1 MLGSL
6 AAVALFSP
14 SLAHAQESEVAA
26 LRREVD
32 RLRVLLLEV
41 DARLRNIERPRADS
55 PPQGDP
61 PAPAASISLTRPFSY
76 PEEWLRIAQGMTQ
89 EEVRSLLGPP
99 HKTFQIDGSPV
110 WYYSYSGVAGSV
122 FFDSTGHASSYQRP
136 STWRLW

>member
-1 MLGSL
+1 
-6 AAVALFSP
+6 
-14 SLAHAQESEVAA
+14 VAA

-41 DARLRNIERPRADS
+41 DARLRNIERPGADG

-61 PAPAASISLTRPFSY
+61 PVPAAPISLTRPSSY
-76 PEEWLRIAQGMTQ
+76 PEEWLRVAQGMTQ